1 MSDTKNSQQ
10 AGRYDML
17 QNAAGEI
24 LIIIE
29 YREGGPENPRLV
41 YDGGEQALL
50 YRSRESAFMLNSIAR
65 EARMPLKSV
74 NEVLMVE
81 IENDDV
87 AREYRVPVRVVRN
100 LAGAGLTIKL
110 FSDGDKGFKSPYFLL
125 LFR

>member
-1 MSDTKNSQQ
+1 MSETKNSQQ

-65 EARMPLKSV
+65 EARLPLQSV
-74 NEVLMVE
+74 HEVLMVE
-81 IENDDV
+81 MENDDV
-87 AREYRVPVRVVRN
+87 AREYRVSVRVVRN
-100 LAGAGLTIKL
+100 LQALA
-110 FSDGDKGFKSPYFLL
+110 
-125 LFR
+125 

>member
-41 YDGGEQALL
+41 DGGEQALL

-100 LAGAGLTIKL
+100 LQALA
-110 FSDGDKGFKSPYFLL
+110 
-125 LFR
+125 

>member
-50 YRSRESAFMLNSIAR
+50 
-65 EARMPLKSV
+65 
-74 NEVLMVE
+74 
-81 IENDDV
+81 
-87 AREYRVPVRVVRN
+87 
-100 LAGAGLTIKL
+100 
-110 FSDGDKGFKSPYFLL
+110 
-125 LFR
+125 

>member
-1 MSDTKNSQQ
+1 MSDSKNSQQ

-24 LIIIE
+24 LIIIA

-50 YRSRESAFMLNSIAR
+50 YRSRESAFMLNSIAA

-87 AREYRVPVRVVRN
+87 AREYKVPVRVVKN
-100 LAGAGLTIKL
+100 LQALA
-110 FSDGDKGFKSPYFLL
+110 
-125 LFR
+125 

>member
-50 YRSRESAFMLNSIAR
+50 YRSRESAFMLNSIVR

-100 LAGAGLTIKL
+100 LQALA
-110 FSDGDKGFKSPYFLL
+110 
-125 LFR
+125 

>member
-1 MSDTKNSQQ
+1 VLSSSQILISNRECEVSKMTEKKSTQ
-10 AGRYDML
+10 KSGRYDML

-50 YRSRESAFMLNSIAR
+50 YRSRESAFMLNSINN

-87 AREYRVPVRVVRN
+87 AREYKVPVRVVRSLKA
-100 LAGAGLTIKL
+100 LA
-110 FSDGDKGFKSPYFLL
+110 
-125 LFR
+125 

>member
-1 MSDTKNSQQ
+1 MNMSENNSQQ
-10 AGRYDML
+10 SGRYDML

-41 YDGGEQALL
+41 YDGGDQALL
-50 YRSRESAFMLNSIAR
+50 YRSRASAFMLNSIAN

-74 NEVLMVE
+74 SEVLMVE

-87 AREYRVPVRVVRN
+87 AREYKVPVRVVRS
-100 LAGAGLTIKL
+100 LKL
-110 FSDGDKGFKSPYFLL
+110 LS
-125 LFR
+125 

>member
-29 YREGGPENPRLV
+29 YREGGPENPRFV

-50 YRSRESAFMLNSIAR
+50 YRSRESAFMLNSIAW

-100 LAGAGLTIKL
+100 LQALA
-110 FSDGDKGFKSPYFLL
+110 
-125 LFR
+125 

>member
-1 MSDTKNSQQ
+1 MILTKNMRLIDMAENEKSQQ
-10 AGRYDML
+10 SGRYDML

-50 YRSRESAFMLNSIAR
+50 YRSRESAFMLNAIAP

-74 NEVLMVE
+74 SEVLMVE

-87 AREYRVPVRVVRN
+87 AREYKVPVRIVRSLKA
-100 LAGAGLTIKL
+100 LA
-110 FSDGDKGFKSPYFLL
+110 
-125 LFR
+125 

>member
-1 MSDTKNSQQ
+1 MSEKKNNQQ
-10 AGRYDML
+10 SGRYDML

-29 YREGGPENPRLV
+29 YKEGGPENPRLV

-50 YRSRESAFMLNSIAR
+50 YRSRESAFMLNSINS

-74 NEVLMVE
+74 SEVMMVE

-87 AREYRVPVRVVRN
+87 AREYKVPVRVVRS
-100 LAGAGLTIKL
+100 LKALG
-110 FSDGDKGFKSPYFLL
+110 
-125 LFR
+125 

>member
-29 YREGGPENPRLV
+29 YRESGPENPRLV

-100 LAGAGLTIKL
+100 LQALA
-110 FSDGDKGFKSPYFLL
+110 
-125 LFR
+125 

>member
-29 YREGGPENPRLV
+29 YREGGPENPSLV

-100 LAGAGLTIKL
+100 LQALA
-110 FSDGDKGFKSPYFLL
+110 
-125 LFR
+125 

>member
-1 MSDTKNSQQ
+1 MSTMKEVDQES
-10 AGRYDML
+10 RYDIL
-17 QNAAGEI
+17 QNEEGDI
-24 LIIIE
+24 LIIINS
-29 YREGGPENPRLV
+29 RAGGPENPRLV

-87 AREYRVPVRVVRN
+87 AREYKVPVRVVRN
-100 LAGAGLTIKL
+100 LQALA
-110 FSDGDKGFKSPYFLL
+110 
-125 LFR
+125 

>member
-74 NEVLMVE
+74 NEVLVE

-100 LAGAGLTIKL
+100 LQALA
-110 FSDGDKGFKSPYFLL
+110 
-125 LFR
+125 

>member
-50 YRSRESAFMLNSIAR
+50 YRSLCQGSAHA
-65 EARMPLKSV
+65 LK
-74 NEVLMVE
+74 
-81 IENDDV
+81 
-87 AREYRVPVRVVRN
+87 
-100 LAGAGLTIKL
+100 GG
-110 FSDGDKGFKSPYFLL
+110 
-125 LFR
+125 